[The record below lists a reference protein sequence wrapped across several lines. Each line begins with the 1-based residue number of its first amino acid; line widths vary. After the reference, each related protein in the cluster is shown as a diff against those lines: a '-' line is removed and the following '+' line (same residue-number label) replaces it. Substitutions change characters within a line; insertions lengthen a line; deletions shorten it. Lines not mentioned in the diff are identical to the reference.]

1 MKVAFGV
8 KDLGR
13 RSHEVMDVEGVL
25 VRDEAIGAEALFV
38 EHAGFI
44 ASFLTRLGLA
54 EADVEDAVQEVFIV
68 AHKKGGYMPG
78 PAMPRSWLAAIAVRI
93 GASSRRSRV
102 RRREDFGAP
111 ALEHTRAQG
120 LSPEQSTEI
129 AEKLMHVQAALD
141 ALDVEHRVP
150 LILFEI
156 EGEPCESIAAA
167 LGVPTGTVY
176 SRLHSARRKFAAA
189 FAAAEDPTFEQAAP
203 RSA

>member
-1 MKVAFGV
+1 MKVARRL
-8 KDLGR
+8 KDLRR
-13 RSHEVMDVEGVL
+13 RSHEVLNVEGVL

-44 ASFLTRLGLA
+44 ASFLTRLGIA
-54 EADVEDAVQEVFIV
+54 GADVEDAVQEVFIV
-68 AHKKGGYMPG
+68 AHKKGGYVPG
-78 PAMPRSWLAAIAVRI
+78 PATPRGWLAAIAVRI
-93 GASSRRSRV
+93 GASSRRSRA
-102 RRREDFGAP
+102 RRREDFGAL

-120 LSPEQSTEI
+120 LSPEKSTVI

-141 ALDVEHRVP
+141 ALDAEHRIP

-176 SRLHSARRKFAAA
+176 SRLHTARRKFAAA
-189 FAAAEDPTFEQAAP
+189 FAAAEDPPLQHDAT